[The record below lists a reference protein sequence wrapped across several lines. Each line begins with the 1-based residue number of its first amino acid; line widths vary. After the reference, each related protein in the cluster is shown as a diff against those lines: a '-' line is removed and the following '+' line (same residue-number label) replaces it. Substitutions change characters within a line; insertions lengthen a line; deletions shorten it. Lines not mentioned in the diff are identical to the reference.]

1 MRIPIRLYGGIAWEK
16 REDDTA
22 LKTAHRVEP
31 AITHFA
37 ISGAPITCE
46 KYGHG
51 HINCTYQV
59 KTDDGHAYILQRI
72 NRYVFA
78 DPKAVMENVGAVT
91 QYLRERAEDP
101 HEVLNFIPADTGVYY
116 HIDEAGEYW
125 RCYEFADG
133 ICLEAPESDTDFYES
148 AIAFGRF
155 QEMLR
160 EFPAETLHETIPR
173 FHDTED
179 RLCQLRASVEA
190 DACGRVREAGPE
202 LAFISAR
209 EQELG
214 TLCRMLRSGA
224 LPLRVTHND
233 TKLNNVLLDEK
244 TGLARSVLDLDTV
257 MPGLS
262 AYDFGDAVRFGASS
276 AAEDETDLSKVFLR
290 LDLYRAFLEGY
301 LDACGHAL
309 TENEISVLPLGAKI
323 ITIELGMR
331 FLTDYLDGDVYFKI
345 DRPTQNLDR
354 CRAQLRLAADM
365 EAQWPQ
371 MQQILLETAGSRC
384 RT

>member
-1 MRIPIRLYGGIAWEK
+1 MSEALFEILRGFRLDAEPVSCEPYG
-16 REDDTA
+16 
-22 LKTAHRVEP
+22 
-31 AITHFA
+31 
-37 ISGAPITCE
+37 C
-46 KYGHG
+46 G
-51 HINCTYQV
+51 HINATYLAVTASGRRYILQKINHHTFRDV
-59 KTDDGHAYILQRI
+59 AGLMENITSVTEFLRTKTDDPRSVLTLVKTADGASYLHAQ
-72 NRYVFA
+72 
-78 DPKAVMENVGAVT
+78 EG
-91 QYLRERAEDP
+91 
-101 HEVLNFIPADTGVYY
+101 
-116 HIDEAGEYW
+116 YW
-125 RCYEFADG
+125 RVYDFVEDT
-133 ICLEAPESDTDFYES
+133 ICLQQPETDEDFYQS
-148 AIAFGRF
+148 AVGFGTF
-155 QEMLR
+155 QQLLA
-160 EFPAETLHETIPR
+160 EFPAEKLHETIPN
-173 FHDTED
+173 FHNTPD
-179 RLCQLRASVEA
+179 RYRAFLETLERDPMRRAAQVQPEIEFALARQSEMA
-190 DACGRVREAGPE
+190 ALQTALKAGE
-202 LAFISAR
+202 
-209 EQELG
+209 
-214 TLCRMLRSGA
+214 

-290 LDLYRAFLEGY
+290 LDMYRAYLEGY

-331 FLTDYLDGDVYFKI
+331 FLKDYLDGDVYFKI

-371 MQQILLETAGSRC
+371 MQQILLKTAGSRC